1 MARNTHLCFKTTCVS
16 MFLHLRSI
24 VCYFQCFVRGSSP
37 FGKVVSHETPL
48 PLGNYRSWTPPPP
61 WNFQWSSVGGGGA
74 VWMFSGTTQ
83 CMKLKYLMQY
93 SASVN
98 SVHNLLAKSM
108 MQKLHGLTYLVLL
121 NKNNW
126 HWKGGKRNKWFK
138 NNWNNIKTAA
148 SGGKWFR
155 NRKCLKNTVMSKISV
170 SLKSKQN

>member
-1 MARNTHLCFKTTCVS
+1 MLANSKKNRNIKACNVNFISMARNTHLCFKTTCVS

-37 FGKVVSHETPL
+37 FGKVVSHETPPTPWKL
-48 PLGNYRSWTPPPP
+48 PLLNPPSPSEFP
-61 WNFQWSSVGGGGA
+61 MIFRGGGA
-74 VWMFSGTTQ
+74 VWIFSGTTQ

-126 HWKGGKRNKWFK
+126 H
-138 NNWNNIKTAA
+138 
-148 SGGKWFR
+148 
-155 NRKCLKNTVMSKISV
+155 
-170 SLKSKQN
+170 

>member
-1 MARNTHLCFKTTCVS
+1 MFQNNVRKYVFALEIDRMLLS
-16 MFLHLRSI
+16 MF
-24 VCYFQCFVRGSSP
+24 CTWFVTLWKSSFP
-37 FGKVVSHETPL
+37 RNPPTPWKL
-48 PLGNYRSWTPPPP
+48 PLLNPPSPSEFP
-61 WNFQWSSVGGGGA
+61 MIFRGGGGA
-74 VWMFSGTTQ
+74 VWIFSGTTQ